1 MVKQPTPKGFEHT
14 VLCFREING
23 EITVL
28 SAAISSVLNVFI
40 TISIRKIVRIWR
52 STINK
57 NNKKLMK
64 INSKNLILKEII
76 FVLKEFIH

>member
-14 VLCFREING
+14 VLCFREI
-23 EITVL
+23 TVL
-28 SAAISSVLNVFI
+28 GAAISSVLNVFI